1 MKSVLEALADNRL
14 LTFSN
19 EFEQTQEYQELIAQ
33 LNSCFEKCLN
43 RVGENKQPLFKQ
55 LCSLIDEQNR
65 LIAKDAFLYA
75 FRLGALSTIEV
86 FMHKDKL
93 IISDSEQSPISETE
107 PHRKWQI
114 TRKMILAF
122 LSDGQINPTNP
133 GRFDN
138 ELYKIEASMVHIQ
151 ETDRFIDGYSLGVL
165 MITEVFQDRDKA
177 IAKQNYYNYRLMQTV
192 KKDILIF

>member
-55 LCSLIDEQNR
+55 LRSLIDEQNR

-86 FMHKDKL
+86 FM
-93 IISDSEQSPISETE
+93 
-107 PHRKWQI
+107 
-114 TRKMILAF
+114 
-122 LSDGQINPTNP
+122 
-133 GRFDN
+133 
-138 ELYKIEASMVHIQ
+138 
-151 ETDRFIDGYSLGVL
+151 
-165 MITEVFQDRDKA
+165 
-177 IAKQNYYNYRLMQTV
+177 
-192 KKDILIF
+192 